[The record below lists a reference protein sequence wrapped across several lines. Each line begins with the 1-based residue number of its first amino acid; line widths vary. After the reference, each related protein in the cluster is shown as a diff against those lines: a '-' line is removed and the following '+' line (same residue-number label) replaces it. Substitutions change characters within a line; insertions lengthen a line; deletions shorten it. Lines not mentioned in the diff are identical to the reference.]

1 MPEATVA
8 VPAAEQVEAQQGVT
22 SSAALASPEASAYAL
37 PPEVLAEFMRR
48 METLVTEDDTPVD
61 NIFSAKQ
68 QRLLVDSL
76 YVSWE
81 HPQFGKRFLADANVG
96 VYYRLEQGA
105 VVVPDC
111 FVSADVVPIADVWSK
126 PGRSYMVWMYGK
138 PPDVVVE
145 VVSNK
150 EGGEL
155 DDKLAIYTRMR
166 VSYYVVY
173 DPQQL
178 LGETTLHVL
187 ENTAAGMRRLNN
199 GWMEA
204 AGLGVRLWEG
214 EYEGVSATWL
224 RWCDAAGNILLT
236 GGERARLAEQALEAE
251 RQRAE
256 AERQRAEAERQRAE
270 RFAARLRALGV
281 DPDAEG

>member
-1 MPEATVA
+1 MPKATVA
-8 VPAAEQVEAQQGVT
+8 APAAEQGEVPP
-22 SSAALASPEASAYAL
+22 SAIFGAAMPPSEASAHAL
-37 PPEVLAEFMRR
+37 PPEALAEFLRR

-81 HPQFGKRFLADANVG
+81 PPQFGKRFLADANVG

-105 VVVPDC
+105 MVVPDC
-111 FVSADVVPIADVWSK
+111 FVSVDVVPVADVWSK

-145 VVSNK
+145 LVSNK

-155 DDKLAIYTRMR
+155 GDKLAIYTRMR
-166 VSYYVVY
+166 VLYSVVY
-173 DPQQL
+173 DPQRM
-178 LGETTLHVL
+178 LGGEALHVF
-187 ENTAAGMRRLNN
+187 ENTAAGMKRLSN

-204 AGLGVRLWEG
+204 VGLGVKLWEG
-214 EYEGVSATWL
+214 EYEGISATWL

-236 GGERARLAEQALEAE
+236 GGERAKLAEQALEAE

-256 AERQRAEAERQRAE
+256 RL
-270 RFAARLRALGV
+270 AARLRALGI
-281 DPDAEG
+281 DPNAED